1 MLRDSC
7 LIKEL
12 TSVADANQSFEWGSG
27 KEADSIRTLTSQEMV
42 VSVQNILKG
51 HNLEEGV
58 WVFGYGSLMWNP
70 DFKVAEKISG
80 KISDY
85 HRRLC
90 LKSIVYRGTPDYHG
104 LVFGLDK
111 GGSCQGMA
119 FRIAPENV
127 DSELQ
132 RVWRREMFA
141 ETYIPTWVCVKTEN
155 GDVYAITFV
164 INTKH
169 EHYVQD
175 LDLEKIAERV
185 VLAEGKCG
193 SCHDYVLNT
202 VKCLHQLELRD
213 PVLEQLLTLIKDPHI
228 SV

>member
-1 MLRDSC
+1 

-12 TSVADANQSFEWGSG
+12 KSVADANQSFEWGSG

-80 KISDY
+80 KISGY

-111 GGSCQGMA
+111 GGSCQGM
-119 FRIAPENV
+119 
-127 DSELQ
+127 
-132 RVWRREMFA
+132 
-141 ETYIPTWVCVKTEN
+141 
-155 GDVYAITFV
+155 
-164 INTKH
+164 
-169 EHYVQD
+169 
-175 LDLEKIAERV
+175 
-185 VLAEGKCG
+185 
-193 SCHDYVLNT
+193 
-202 VKCLHQLELRD
+202 D
-213 PVLEQLLTLIKDPHI
+213 PVREWPSGLLLKT
-228 SV
+228 

>member
-80 KISDY
+80 EISDY

-90 LKSIVYRGTPDYHG
+90 LKSIVYRVLSGNGFPDC
-104 LVFGLDK
+104 F
-111 GGSCQGMA
+111 
-119 FRIAPENV
+119 
-127 DSELQ
+127 
-132 RVWRREMFA
+132 
-141 ETYIPTWVCVKTEN
+141 
-155 GDVYAITFV
+155 
-164 INTKH
+164 
-169 EHYVQD
+169 
-175 LDLEKIAERV
+175 
-185 VLAEGKCG
+185 
-193 SCHDYVLNT
+193 
-202 VKCLHQLELRD
+202 
-213 PVLEQLLTLIKDPHI
+213 
-228 SV
+228 